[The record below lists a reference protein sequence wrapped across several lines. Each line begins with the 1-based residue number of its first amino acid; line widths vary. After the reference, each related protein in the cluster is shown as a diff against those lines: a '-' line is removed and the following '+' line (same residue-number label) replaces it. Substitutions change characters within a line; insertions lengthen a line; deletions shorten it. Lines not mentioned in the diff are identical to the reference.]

1 MRSSERPGVVR
12 FVVRLVLA
20 TVLMLSIMGISPARA
35 QDDFDLP
42 ELDDYT
48 GLQAI
53 TANSVDGVNVREKPG
68 VASEILLSVPDGNI
82 VDLRVDDT
90 KTVTTSDGIRWWPV
104 SIWGVDGWVAGMYL
118 ASVDGETSTP
128 DASDEAATDETTD
141 DTAETVT
148 SNSANGA
155 WVAGDYVASTTEF
168 LAMRAGPG
176 TRESRIAWLGEGD
189 VVQIVDGPFMN
200 GDTDWWLISD
210 GSITAYV
217 FGGYLTTASEL
228 DIDAPAAEE
237 TVIFST
243 GDTVIVALGSG
254 GANIRDDA
262 SADGELMGTIS
273 EGVVLSVI
281 DGPSYDADG
290 APWYLLDISEISDDS
305 RGFVIGEALAATDL
319 APSAVDDTAV
329 AAVSTSGATGT
340 FLYPLAEYRISQ
352 GYGCTTFNFYPYN
365 ETLGCPWHNGVDMAA
380 PLGTPLMAS
389 DGGTI
394 KYAGWCDC
402 ALGQYVEIDHGNGYS
417 TIYGHM
423 NAVYVTTGQEVA
435 QLEVIGEIGST
446 GFSTGPH
453 THFMVKSGDT
463 VVNPFDY
470 LSGS

>member
-1 MRSSERPGVVR
+1 
-12 FVVRLVLA
+12 LVLA
-20 TVLMLSIMGISPARA
+20 AVLMFQMFGISPALA

-42 ELDDYT
+42 DLDDYS

-53 TANSVDGVNVREKPG
+53 TANSVDGVNVREEPG
-68 VASEILLSVPDGNI
+68 TESDILLSVPDGNI

-90 KTVTTSDGIRWWPV
+90 RTVTTADGIRWWPI

-118 ASVDGETSTP
+118 ASVDGETSSDDTAS
-128 DASDEAATDETTD
+128 DDETATDDESASDEEETAPASPND
-141 DTAETVT
+141 
-148 SNSANGA
+148 GA
-155 WVAGDYVASTTEF
+155 WVAGDYVAATTDF

-176 TRESRIAWLGEGD
+176 TDESRIAWLGLGD
-189 VVQIVDGPFMN
+189 VVQIVDGPFLN
-200 GDTDWWLISD
+200 GETDWWLITD
-210 GSITAYV
+210 GAITAYV

-237 TVIFST
+237 TVTFAP
-243 GDTVIVALGSG
+243 GDTVIIELGSG

-262 SADGELMGTIS
+262 TADGELMGTIS

-305 RGFVIGEALAATDL
+305 RGFVIGEALALSTEE
-319 APSAVDDTAV
+319 VV
-329 AAVSTSGATGT
+329 AAVDEEAADEDEASGATGS
-340 FLYPLAEYRISQ
+340 FMYPIAEYRVTQ

-365 ETLGCPWHNGVDMAA
+365 ETLGCPWHNGVDLAA
-380 PLGTPLMAS
+380 PLGTPMLAS
-389 DGGTI
+389 DSGTV

-402 ALGQYVEIDHGNGYS
+402 ALGIYIEIDHGNGYS

-423 NAVYVTTGQEVA
+423 NAVYVESGQVVG
-435 QLEVIGEIGST
+435 QQEVIGEVGTT

-453 THFMVKSGDT
+453 THFMVKQGET

-470 LSGS
+470 LPAPTG

>member
-1 MRSSERPGVVR
+1 M
-12 FVVRLVLA
+12 LVA
-20 TVLMLSIMGISPARA
+20 VLMLSVFGALPVRA

-42 ELDDYT
+42 ELDDYS

-53 TANSVDGVNVREKPG
+53 TANSVDGVNVRSEPG
-68 VASEILLSVPDGNI
+68 VESDILLSVPDGNI
-82 VDLRVDDT
+82 VDLRVDEVN
-90 KTVTTSDGIRWWPV
+90 TVTTSDDIRWWPI
-104 SIWGVDGWVAGMYL
+104 SIWGVDGWVAGLYL
-118 ASVDGETSTP
+118 APVDGDTSA
-128 DASDEAATDETTD
+128 DDEADAEDSASEDETP
-141 DTAETVT
+141 T
-148 SNSANGA
+148 SISSDGA

-176 TRESRIAWLGEGD
+176 TDESRIAWLGEGD
-189 VVQIVDGPFMN
+189 VVQVVDGPFMN
-200 GDTDWWLISD
+200 GNSDWWLISD

-228 DIDAPAAEE
+228 DIDAPEAEE
-237 TVIFST
+237 TVVFSP
-243 GDTVIVALGSG
+243 GDTVIIALGSG

-262 SADGELMGTIS
+262 SADADLMGTIS

-290 APWYLLDISEISDDS
+290 APWYLLDISEITDNT
-305 RGFVIGEALAATDL
+305 RGFVIGGALALTDQIPDE
-319 APSAVDDTAV
+319 AADDTV
-329 AAVSTSGATGT
+329 AEESSSGATGT
-340 FLYPLAEYRISQ
+340 FLYPLEEYRITQ
-352 GYGCTTFNFYPYN
+352 GYGCTTFDFYPIN

-380 PLGTPLMAS
+380 PLGTPLLAS

-402 ALGQYVEIDHGNGYS
+402 ALGIYVEIDHGNGYS

-423 NAVYVTTGQEVA
+423 NAVYVSSGQEVA
-435 QLEVIGEIGST
+435 QHDVIGEIGST

-453 THFMVKSGDT
+453 THFMVKSGTT

>member
-20 TVLMLSIMGISPARA
+20 TVLMLSVMGNGLVRA

-42 ELDDYT
+42 ELDDYS

-53 TANSVDGVNVREKPG
+53 TANSVDGVNVRAEPG
-68 VASEILLSVPDGNI
+68 VESEILLSVPDGNI

-90 KTVTTSDGIRWWPV
+90 KTVTTSDDIRWWPV

-141 DTAETVT
+141 DTTETDT
-148 SNSANGA
+148 SSSADGA

-176 TRESRIAWLGEGD
+176 TSESRIAWLGEGD

-217 FGGYLTTASEL
+217 FGGYITTASEL

-237 TVIFST
+237 TVIFSA

-262 SADGELMGTIS
+262 TADGELMGTIS

-305 RGFVIGEALAATDL
+305 RGFVIGEALALTDATVSSGDE
-319 APSAVDDTAV
+319 AADDTV

-340 FLYPLAEYRISQ
+340 FVYPLEKYRISQ

-365 ETLGCPWHNGVDMAA
+365 ETLGCPWHNGVGYGRAA
-380 PLGTPLMAS
+380 GHPA
-389 DGGTI
+389 DGLR
-394 KYAGWCDC
+394 WRHDQVRR
-402 ALGQYVEIDHGNGYS
+402 LV
-417 TIYGHM
+417 
-423 NAVYVTTGQEVA
+423 
-435 QLEVIGEIGST
+435 
-446 GFSTGPH
+446 
-453 THFMVKSGDT
+453 
-463 VVNPFDY
+463 
-470 LSGS
+470 